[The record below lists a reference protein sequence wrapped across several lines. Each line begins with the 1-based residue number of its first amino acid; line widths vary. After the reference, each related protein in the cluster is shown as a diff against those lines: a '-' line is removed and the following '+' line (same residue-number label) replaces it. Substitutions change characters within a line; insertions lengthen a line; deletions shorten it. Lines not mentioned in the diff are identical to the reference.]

1 MAETTADSEQTTNE
15 TMEGVSRSLHTLW
28 TISKHEFS
36 MYWISPIAY
45 AIGALWIFFS
55 SAFFAGSLGQIN
67 QSGGFTGFGGLEPSM
82 RYVLQPMSF
91 LLMFLAPALTMRL
104 VADEIRTG
112 THELLL
118 TSPVRD
124 WEIIVGKWLGVV
136 GVFTVFLLVS
146 MIYPLILVWR
156 GTPNMD
162 EMIAGYLGYWL
173 WAGTILAIGV
183 LASAMTQYQ
192 LIAFLIGEGIALFLF
207 IASFFTDNLITNPT
221 ISEALS
227 QLNINAHFR
236 DTMLTGVIKWVDL
249 AYYFGLIAICLFIAT
264 QILNMRRWRA

>member
-1 MAETTADSEQTTNE
+1 MAEITADTEQTTNNEPNE

-28 TISKHEFS
+28 TIMKHEFS

-55 SAFFAGSLGQIN
+55 SAFFAGSLGQSN
-67 QSGGFTGFGGLEPSM
+67 QSGGCTAFGGLEPSM

-104 VADEIRTG
+104 VADEIRSG

-136 GVFTVFLLVS
+136 GVF
-146 MIYPLILVWR
+146 
-156 GTPNMD
+156 
-162 EMIAGYLGYWL
+162 
-173 WAGTILAIGV
+173 
-183 LASAMTQYQ
+183 
-192 LIAFLIGEGIALFLF
+192 
-207 IASFFTDNLITNPT
+207 
-221 ISEALS
+221 
-227 QLNINAHFR
+227 
-236 DTMLTGVIKWVDL
+236 
-249 AYYFGLIAICLFIAT
+249 
-264 QILNMRRWRA
+264 